1 MKDEFLLKL
10 ADLCDEYK
18 AEFTYTNGDD
28 GIHILVNDEPV
39 FVGFLLQPEA
49 GVLLRKNIDT

>member
-1 MKDEFLLKL
+1 MKNEFLAKL

-18 AEFTYTNGDD
+18 AEFAYTNNDD
-28 GIHILVNDEPV
+28 GIHILLDDEPV

-49 GVLLRKNIDT
+49 GCVLRQNVDT